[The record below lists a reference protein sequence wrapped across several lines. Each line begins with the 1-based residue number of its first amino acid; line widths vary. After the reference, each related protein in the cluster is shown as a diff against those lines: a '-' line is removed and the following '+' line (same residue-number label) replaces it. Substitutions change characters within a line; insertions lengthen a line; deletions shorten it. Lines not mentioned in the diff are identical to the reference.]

1 MTTLSDMLSP
11 ATVDALLSAIDD
23 KPQKNDPMKGRN
35 VQTYDFKRALR
46 FSQDHIRIL
55 TRIHENFA
63 RLMSTYSSAQLRSI
77 VQSSVAS
84 VDQMP
89 FEEFVKSLRDQSI
102 LSLFVAKP
110 LSGQMV
116 LEVSPDLAFAMLDRM
131 LGGMG
136 LQPDKLSHLTEIET
150 MVMERIFSKILESFQ
165 DAWNSVLK
173 LRTELEELEVNPHFL
188 QIVSPNETVV
198 TVTINVSVG
207 EVEGTIRVCL
217 PHVVL
222 EPIMPRLS
230 AHHWLSNQK
239 KDPEPLESEALQK
252 RLRKTDLAI
261 IAELGHSEITI
272 EEFLNLE
279 SGDVIRLNET
289 VADPLTVKVDDQE
302 KFRGFPGTSKGRMA
316 IQITEVKEEEDR
328 GNDG

>member
-1 MTTLSDMLSP
+1 MSDMLSP

-23 KPQKNDPMKGRN
+23 KPQKPDPLEGRQ
-35 VQTYDFKRALR
+35 VRTYDFKRALR

-55 TRIHENFA
+55 TRIHENYA
-63 RLMSTYSSAQLRSI
+63 RLMTTYSSAQLRSI
-77 VQSSVAS
+77 VQASVES
-84 VDQMP
+84 VDQMS
-89 FEEFVKSLRDQSI
+89 FEEFVKSLTDQSI
-102 LSLFVAKP
+102 LSLFIAKP

-173 LRTELEELEVNPHFL
+173 LNTELKELEVNPHFL

-207 EVEGTIRVCL
+207 DVEGTIRVCL

-252 RLRKTDLAI
+252 RLRKTDLTI
-261 IAELGHSEITI
+261 VAELGNSEVTI

-279 SGDVIRLNET
+279 IGDVIRLNEN
-289 VADPLTVKVDDQE
+289 VSDPLTVKVDDQE
-302 KFRGFPGTSKGRMA
+302 KFQGYPGTSKGRMA

-328 GNDG
+328 SNDG

>member
-1 MTTLSDMLSP
+1 MLSDMLSP

-23 KPQKNDPMKGRN
+23 KGQKKSMKDRK

-55 TRIHENFA
+55 TRIHENYA
-63 RLMSTYSSAQLRSI
+63 RLMTTYSSAQLRTI
-77 VQSSVAS
+77 IQASVHS

-89 FEEFVKSLRDQSI
+89 FEEFVQSITENSI
-102 LSLFVAKP
+102 LSLFVASP
-110 LSGQMV
+110 LQGQMV
-116 LEVSPDLAFAMLDRM
+116 LEVAPELAYAMLDRM
-131 LGGMG
+131 LGGQG
-136 LQPDKLSHLTEIET
+136 NQPEKLTHLTEIET
-150 MVMERIFSKILESFQ
+150 VVIERIFSKILESFQ
-165 DAWNSVLK
+165 DAWTSVLK
-173 LRTELEELEVNPHFL
+173 LKTELKELEVNPHFL

-198 TVTINVSVG
+198 TVTLNVKVG
-207 EVEGTIRVCL
+207 EVTGNIRLCL

-239 KDPEPLESEALQK
+239 KDREPQESKELEK
-252 RLRKTDLAI
+252 RLKKTNLGI

-279 SGDVIRLNET
+279 DGDVIRLDQT
-289 VADPLTVKVDDQE
+289 VSDPLTVRVDNRV
-302 KFRGFPGTSKGRMA
+302 KFHGQPGTSKGRMA
-316 IQITEVKEEEDR
+316 VQITEVKEEEEV
-328 GNDG
+328 GHDG

>member
-11 ATVDALLSAIDD
+11 ETVDALLSAIDD
-23 KPQKNDPMKGRN
+23 KPKGPDPLDGRR
-35 VQTYDFKRALR
+35 VRTYDFKRALR

-55 TRIHENFA
+55 TRIHENYA
-63 RLMSTYSSAQLRSI
+63 RLMTTYSSAQLRSI
-77 VQSSVAS
+77 VQASVES
-84 VDQMP
+84 VDQMS
-89 FEEFVKSLRDQSI
+89 FEEFVKSLTDQSI
-102 LSLFVAKP
+102 ISLFVAKP

-173 LRTELEELEVNPHFL
+173 LNTELQELEVNPHFL

-198 TVTINVSVG
+198 TVTIKVSVG
-207 EVEGTIRVCL
+207 DVTGMVRVCL

-252 RLRKTDLAI
+252 RLRKTDLTI
-261 IAELGHSEITI
+261 IAELGNSEVTI

-279 SGDVIRLNET
+279 IGDVIRLNEN
-289 VADPLTVKVDDQE
+289 VSDPLIVKVDDRE
-302 KFRGFPGTSKGRMA
+302 KFHGYPGTSKGRMA
-316 IQITEVKEEEDR
+316 IQITEVKEEEDA
-328 GNDG
+328 GNDR